1 MQSALKLDM
10 RDPLESISFNRFHT
24 PLKDHNEP
32 SPTLEQLPDGSM
44 RLTMCEDFNLEES
57 GYLPE
62 MTLVYETWGKLNQDK
77 SNAILIHHALSVG
90 SHASSTAQNPKAG
103 WWQNMIGPGKAIDSS
118 KYYVICINNL
128 GSCFGSTGPLSINPE
143 TGNPYKYDLPQITI
157 GDMVRSQKLLM
168 EKLKIKTLYAV
179 VGSSMGAMLSL
190 TWAVEYPDS
199 LSNLILISSSYK
211 AYPANIAN
219 RNIQHQAIKMDPM
232 WQQGNYKSNQDLSGF
247 KLARKLGLYSY
258 RHSGEWNQ
266 RFNSHKNT
274 TANDADI
281 MAYFDYNADKF
292 CNYFDANSY
301 LILTQS
307 MDLFNIIKTFAS
319 SKECFSK
326 IMAKT
331 LVVSVDTDTLF
342 TPQQQ
347 QELFAV
353 MQEAG
358 VDCSYIHH
366 QSKYGHDAFLVET
379 EAFTNYIGGF
389 LKEDQQEIGAKRSL
403 TQ

>member
-1 MQSALKLDM
+1 MQTALKMDVNMPYQDANIFQLYEF
-10 RDPLESISFNRFHT
+10 LEKHVDN
-24 PLKDHNEP
+24 D
-32 SPTLEQLPDGSM
+32 TLIEQLPNGSM
-44 RLTMCEDFNLEES
+44 RFTYLGGFTLEE
-57 GYLPE
+57 GGHLPE
-62 MTLVYETWGKLNQDK
+62 IELVYETWGTLNQDK
-77 SNAILIHHALSVG
+77 SNAILVHHALSVG
-90 SHASSTAQNPKAG
+90 SHASSTAQNPKDG
-103 WWQNMIGPGKAIDSS
+103 WWQNMIGPGKAIDTS
-118 KYYVICINNL
+118 KFYVICINNL
-128 GSCFGSTGPLSINPE
+128 GSCFGSTGPLSINPK
-143 TGNPYKYDLPQITI
+143 TGNPYKYNLPQITI

-168 EKLKIKTLYAV
+168 DKLDIRTLYAV

-199 LSNLILISSSYK
+199 LSNVILISSSYK

-219 RNIQHQAIKMDPM
+219 RSIQHQAIKMDPV

-266 RFNSHKNT
+266 RFNSHENST
-274 TANDADI
+274 MNDADI
-281 MAYFDYNADKF
+281 VAYFDYNADKF

-307 MDLFNIIKTFAS
+307 MDQFNIIKTFAAPQ
-319 SKECFSK
+319 ECFSK

-347 QELFAV
+347 QELFAAL
-353 MQEAG
+353 QECG

-366 QSKYGHDAFLVET
+366 QSQYGHDAFLVET
-379 EAFTNYIGGF
+379 EAFTQYIGGF
-389 LKEDQQEIGAKRSL
+389 LKEDQQELEAKRSL

>member
-1 MQSALKLDM
+1 MQNTFKLDI
-10 RDPLESISFNRFHT
+10 RDPLEAASFTRFHT
-24 PLKDHNEP
+24 PLEDHNQA
-32 SPTLEQLPDGSM
+32 SPALEQLPDGSM
-44 RLTMCEDFNLEES
+44 RMTMGEDFNLEEG

-62 MTLVYETWGKLNQDK
+62 MTLVYETWGKLNHDK
-77 SNAILIHHALSVG
+77 SNAILVHHALSVG
-90 SHASSTAQNPKAG
+90 SHASSTAQNPKEG

-143 TGNPYKYDLPQITI
+143 TGKPYKYDLPQITI

-168 EKLKIKTLYAV
+168 ETLDIRTLYAV

-190 TWAVEYPDS
+190 TWAVEYPES

-219 RNIQHQAIKMDPM
+219 RSIQHQAIKMDPM
-232 WQQGNYKSNQDLSGF
+232 WQQGHYKNNQDLSGF

-258 RHSGEWNQ
+258 RHSGEWNK
-266 RFNSHKNT
+266 RFNSHESST
-274 TANDADI
+274 INDADI

-301 LILTQS
+301 LVLTQS

-319 SKECFSK
+319 SKDCFSK
-326 IMAKT
+326 IIAKT
-331 LVVSVDTDTLF
+331 LVVSVDSDTLF

-347 QELFAV
+347 QELFAAL
-353 MQEAG
+353 QDAD

-366 QSKYGHDAFLVET
+366 QSQYGHDAFLVET
-379 EAFTNYIGGF
+379 DAFTHYIGGV
-389 LKEDQQEIGAKRSL
+389 LNENQQEYIS
-403 TQ
+403 